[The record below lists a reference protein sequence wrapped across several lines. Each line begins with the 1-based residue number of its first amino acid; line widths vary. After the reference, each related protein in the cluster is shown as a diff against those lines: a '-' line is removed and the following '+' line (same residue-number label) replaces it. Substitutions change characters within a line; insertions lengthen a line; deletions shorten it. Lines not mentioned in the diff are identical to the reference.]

1 MAHITLDGKRIP
13 MRPVS
18 PRLLIALDDAS
29 ENNLRAMAVMLRGL
43 ADAAPPE
50 HRDTLLD
57 MDATVAIGL
66 FGEWTAASEDDALPP
81 ADGTSSG
88 TP

>member
-13 MRPVS
+13 MRPVTA
-18 PRLLIALDDAS
+18 RLLIDLDAATD
-29 ENNLRAMAVMLRGL
+29 NNLRAMAVMLRGL

-50 HRDTLLD
+50 HRDALLD
-57 MDATVAIGL
+57 MDASLAMGL
-66 FGEWTAASEDDALPP
+66 FGEWSNSSEDAALPP
-81 ADGTSSG
+81 ANGTSSA